1 MYIYWYWT
9 WCICFFNQLKSMR
22 AYFTCILYNS
32 LSKLLLSRQRLKERL
47 LTHWNAEY
55 NCKSK
60 WCFFQYYWFLITLVF
75 MLNSFCVFESSVA
88 FEKAYCEYRLNRTQE
103 ALSTLRKIP
112 QPDTRAKELLSQ
124 VVRRIFI

>member
-1 MYIYWYWT
+1 
-9 WCICFFNQLKSMR
+9 
-22 AYFTCILYNS
+22 
-32 LSKLLLSRQRLKERL
+32 
-47 LTHWNAEY
+47 
-55 NCKSK
+55 
-60 WCFFQYYWFLITLVF
+60 

-124 VVRRIFI
+124 VVRRIFIYLSIFLLSLSMTMI